1 MKLGRLLLPII
12 AVFIFIFAF
21 DFLVHG
27 YLLKGLY
34 KETASL
40 WRPEGD
46 HKMAFIFA
54 SELLFAIMASYIFTL
69 NFEGKGIGEGVRYGL
84 LIGLLVGAIQ
94 IGTYCY
100 MPIPLALTVAWFA
113 GEVLR
118 GLGAGVVLSLTYKK
132 S

>member
-1 MKLGRLLLPII
+1 MKLGRLVLPII

-21 DFLVHG
+21 DFLYHG

-46 HKMAFIFA
+46 HKMPFIFA

-100 MPIPLALTVAWFA
+100 MPIPLALTVTWFA

-118 GLGAGVVLSLTYKK
+118 GLGAGVVLSLTYKR
-132 S
+132 